1 MRAYKNDYTFDVKK
15 QTENCINWIREW
27 FENHSGN
34 AKGVIIGISGG
45 KDSTVAAKL
54 LCEAIGN
61 EKVLGIMMPNGQQK
75 DINDSKRVCELL
87 NIRYTTVNIQ
97 ESYEGIIKSI
107 ESSEFNNSD
116 FKSIN
121 LSSHTLTNISP
132 RLRMT
137 TLYSIGQE
145 LGYRI
150 VGTGN
155 LSESLVGYCTKYGD
169 TACDFAILSTFTKRE
184 VVKIGEYL
192 DLPEELVKK
201 KPSDGLSGLSDEDNL
216 GFSYEVLDKF
226 IRCGICE
233 DEKVKEVIRDRWKIN
248 SHKRDIQVPHYN
260 SEISICIN

>member
-1 MRAYKNDYTFDVKK
+1 MNNKNGYVFNVEE
-15 QTENCINWIREW
+15 QTDNCIKWIKHW
-27 FENHSGN
+27 FNNCSGN

-54 LCEAIGN
+54 LCEAIGS
-61 EKVLGIMMPNGQQK
+61 EKVLGVMMPNGQQK
-75 DINDSKRVCELL
+75 DIHDSKKVCEMLK
-87 NIRYTTVNIQ
+87 IRYTTVNIQ
-97 ESYEGIIKSI
+97 ESYQAITNSI
-107 ESSEFNNSD
+107 ECSEFEYSNS
-116 FKSIN
+116 KSIN
-121 LSSHTLTNISP
+121 LSSHTLTNIAP

-137 TLYSIGQE
+137 TVYTIGQE
-145 LGYRI
+145 LSYRI

-192 DLPEELVKK
+192 GLPRDLIQKE
-201 KPSDGLSGLSDEDNL
+201 PSDGLSGVSDEENL

-226 IRCGICE
+226 IRVGVCE
-233 DEKVKEVIRDRWKIN
+233 DKKIKEIIKNRWKIN
-248 SHKRDIQVPHYN
+248 NHKRNIQVPHYN

>member
-1 MRAYKNDYTFDVKK
+1 MKDNNNGYLFNVEE
-15 QTENCINWIREW
+15 QTENCINWIKDW
-27 FENHSGN
+27 FNNYSGN

-54 LCEAIGN
+54 LCEAIGS
-61 EKVLGIMMPNGQQK
+61 EKLLGVMIPNGQQN

-97 ESYEGIIKSI
+97 ESYKDIINSI
-107 ESSEFNNSD
+107 EFSEFD
-116 FKSIN
+116 RTHFKSIN

-137 TLYSIGQE
+137 TLYTIGQE
-145 LGYRI
+145 LSYRV

-169 TACDFAILSTFTKRE
+169 TACDFAILSTFTKSE

-192 DLPEELVKK
+192 GLPMDLIQKE
-201 KPSDGLSGLSDEDNL
+201 PSDGLSGVSDEENL
-216 GFSYEVLDKF
+216 GFSYEILDKL
-226 IRCGICE
+226 IRVGICE
-233 DEKVKEVIRDRWKIN
+233 DKKVKEIISERWKLN
-248 SHKRDIQVPHYN
+248 THKRNIQVPHYN